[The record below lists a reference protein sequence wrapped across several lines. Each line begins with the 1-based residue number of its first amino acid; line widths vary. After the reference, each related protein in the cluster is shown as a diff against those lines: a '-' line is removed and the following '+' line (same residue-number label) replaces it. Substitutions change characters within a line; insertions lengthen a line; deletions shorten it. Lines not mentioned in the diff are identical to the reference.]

1 MSHSDTQMT
10 LLKSLTLV
18 FACFLLGACSNGSNN
33 NNNEV
38 IIDTGDPDFP
48 GYIVVSLEAGADLE
62 TRALEALLEAEPKT
76 VVQFPA
82 GVYDFTSELSSSVDN
97 IVIKG
102 TGTDEDGGTV
112 LRFDNQTVGAQGVF
126 ATGNNFVI
134 EDIAIENTPGDSIKI
149 EGANGVT
156 IRRVRVEWTNGP
168 DENNG
173 AYGLYPVQCRNVLI
187 EDSEVRGASDAG
199 VYVGQSE
206 IIIVRRNYAWENV
219 AGIEIENSKFADV
232 YENRAIGNTGGVL
245 VFDLPN
251 IPVQGGEA
259 VRVFNNEIVD
269 NNEPNFAPA
278 GNIVASVPTGT
289 GVMVLAND
297 DIEIFDNV
305 ITGNQS
311 TGLLVISY
319 YINNASVS
327 DPNYDPIPEKV
338 YFHDNEMSNN
348 AYDPQ
353 GDASLIAL
361 LFPDGLPQIFYD
373 SSGVGTDTGELLLE
387 YPDGLSESQ
396 AICAVDDNPD
406 TTWGQISAVF
416 YLNAIGDDGN
426 LSTDREFFNCTHA
439 SLPPIE
445 LEPPIDPENPDTPVV
460 DTEALCG
467 AEGTGLNSEAFVA
480 DCPNLSDYRLFADP
494 TNPLENANAGIIYDL
509 NTPLFTDYANKY
521 RFVFIPEGSPAA
533 YRSQEVFDFPVGTVI
548 AKTFTIQ
555 ADLRDDGS
563 AQEIIETRLLIHRKE
578 GWRALPYTWNQAK
591 TDADLTVAGGT
602 QNVSWIDINGVQQTT
617 DYVIPNTNN
626 CANCHNE
633 NELLPIGPTARSL
646 NRDYTYA
653 SGTENQL
660 DYWAAQGILTGAPED
675 KDSIDSIPLWGDE
688 TASLDDR
695 ARGYLDINCMHCHSP
710 GGAADTSGLF
720 LEYFRPFGVAV
731 GECKTPVAAGAGAG
745 DLEYDIVP
753 GHAELSIMDF
763 RMDSNEPQVQMPEIG
778 RSIIHTEGVQLI
790 RDWINAMS
798 PVDCAAK

>member
-660 DYWAAQGILTGAPED
+660 DYWAAQGILIRGTG
-675 KDSIDSIPLWGDE
+675 
-688 TASLDDR
+688 R
-695 ARGYLDINCMHCHSP
+695 
-710 GGAADTSGLF
+710 
-720 LEYFRPFGVAV
+720 
-731 GECKTPVAAGAGAG
+731 
-745 DLEYDIVP
+745 
-753 GHAELSIMDF
+753 
-763 RMDSNEPQVQMPEIG
+763 
-778 RSIIHTEGVQLI
+778 
-790 RDWINAMS
+790 
-798 PVDCAAK
+798 